1 MNNKPICGEWHGNDV
16 MPVEFKDCLFE
27 INSNKIKLT
36 REYLT
41 REYREYFIGFR
52 VGNSIR
58 DMNDIEICEEIS
70 VTRWCYIDLN

>member
-1 MNNKPICGEWHGNDV
+1 MNNKPICGKWHGTDI

-27 INSNKIKLT
+27 INSNKIK
-36 REYLT
+36 LT

>member
-1 MNNKPICGEWHGNDV
+1 MNNKPICGEWHGNGV

>member
-1 MNNKPICGEWHGNDV
+1 MNNKPICGEWHGYDV

-27 INSNKIKLT
+27 INPNKIKLT

-58 DMNDIEICEEIS
+58 DMNDTEICGEIS
-70 VTRWCYIDLN
+70 VIRWCYIDLN

>member
-1 MNNKPICGEWHGNDV
+1 MDNKPICGEWHGNDI

-27 INSNKIKLT
+27 INPNKIKLT

-41 REYREYFIGFR
+41 REYIEYFIGFR

-58 DMNDIEICEEIS
+58 DMNDTEICGEIS
-70 VTRWCYIDLN
+70 VIRWCYIDLN

>member
-58 DMNDIEICEEIS
+58 DMNDIEICEEIT

>member
-1 MNNKPICGEWHGNDV
+1 MNNKPICGKWHGNDI

-27 INSNKIKLT
+27 INSNKIK
-36 REYLT
+36 LT

-58 DMNDIEICEEIS
+58 DMNDIEICGEIS
-70 VTRWCYIDLN
+70 VIRWCYIDLN

>member
-1 MNNKPICGEWHGNDV
+1 MNNKPICGKWHGNDI

-27 INSNKIKLT
+27 ISPNKIKLT
-36 REYLT
+36 RDYLT

-58 DMNDIEICEEIS
+58 DMNNIEICGEIS
-70 VTRWCYIDLN
+70 VIRWCYIDLN

>member
-1 MNNKPICGEWHGNDV
+1 MNNKPICGEWHGYDV

-27 INSNKIKLT
+27 IHPNKIKLT

-41 REYREYFIGFR
+41 REYREYLIGFR

-58 DMNDIEICEEIS
+58 DMNDTEICGEIS

>member
-58 DMNDIEICEEIS
+58 DMNDTEICGEIS
-70 VTRWCYIDLN
+70 VIRWCYIDLN

>member
-1 MNNKPICGEWHGNDV
+1 MDNKPICGEWHGNDV

>member
-1 MNNKPICGEWHGNDV
+1 MNNKPICGKWHGNDI

-27 INSNKIKLT
+27 IIPNKIKLT

-70 VTRWCYIDLN
+70 ITRWCYIDLN

>member
-1 MNNKPICGEWHGNDV
+1 MDNKPICGKWHGNDI

-27 INSNKIKLT
+27 INPIKIKLT

-58 DMNDIEICEEIS
+58 DMNNIEICGEIS
-70 VTRWCYIDLN
+70 VIRWCYIDLN

>member
-1 MNNKPICGEWHGNDV
+1 MNNKPICGEWHGYDV

-70 VTRWCYIDLN
+70 VIRWCYIDLN

>member
-1 MNNKPICGEWHGNDV
+1 MNNKPICGEWHGYDV

>member
-1 MNNKPICGEWHGNDV
+1 MNNKPICGEWHSNDV

-58 DMNDIEICEEIS
+58 DMNNIEICEEIS

>member
-1 MNNKPICGEWHGNDV
+1 MNNKPICGEWHGYDV

-52 VGNSIR
+52 WVRRLGCRMAVDVS
-58 DMNDIEICEEIS
+58 CE
-70 VTRWCYIDLN
+70 

>member
-1 MNNKPICGEWHGNDV
+1 MNNKPICGEWHGYDI

-27 INSNKIKLT
+27 INSNKIK
-36 REYLT
+36 LT

-58 DMNDIEICEEIS
+58 DMNDIEICGEIS
-70 VTRWCYIDLN
+70 VIRWCYVDLN

>member
-16 MPVEFKDCLFE
+16 KPVEFKDCLFE

>member
-1 MNNKPICGEWHGNDV
+1 MNNKPICGKWHGNDV

-27 INSNKIKLT
+27 INSNKIK
-36 REYLT
+36 LT

>member
-58 DMNDIEICEEIS
+58 DMNNIEICEEIS